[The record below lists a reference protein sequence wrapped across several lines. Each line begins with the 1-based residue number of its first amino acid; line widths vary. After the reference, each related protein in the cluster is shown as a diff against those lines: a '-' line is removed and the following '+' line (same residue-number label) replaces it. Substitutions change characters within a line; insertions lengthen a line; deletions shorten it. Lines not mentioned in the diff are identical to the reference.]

1 MMSNCKPTSSLFGLY
16 RELSSQ
22 EQFAY
27 ILLKIMSVPHQV
39 ITSAKSIPSS
49 ATTPHPHKTN
59 SHITMRI
66 AIAGSGDVA
75 HYLSEEILKASL
87 ELTILSRRAQPDF
100 PNLNHPDL
108 TFKVVDFTSQASLDV
123 AVADSD
129 VLVSTLADYTIDLAD
144 IQLKLLQACQNSPN
158 CKRFIPSEFGG
169 NLDSFPDVPEFY
181 SFNRIPVRQA
191 LEKQTEVEWTLLNI
205 GWIADYQVPS
215 RNRYL
220 KSMGPAYPVNFEE
233 GKMVIPGAGDDEMDF
248 ASARD
253 MCKVI
258 VSLCLTTQKWEP
270 IIYARGERTSWNRI
284 RDLLIGTPWGKVLK
298 VTHVET
304 EERER
309 VAENGIEEEQ
319 MIALFNLQT
328 FIGTRVLP
336 VEKT

>member
-1 MMSNCKPTSSLFGLY
+1 
-16 RELSSQ
+16 
-22 EQFAY
+22 
-27 ILLKIMSVPHQV
+27 
-39 ITSAKSIPSS
+39 
-49 ATTPHPHKTN
+49 
-59 SHITMRI
+59 MRI

-328 FIGTRVLP
+328 FIGTGVLP

>member
-1 MMSNCKPTSSLFGLY
+1 
-16 RELSSQ
+16 
-22 EQFAY
+22 
-27 ILLKIMSVPHQV
+27 
-39 ITSAKSIPSS
+39 
-49 ATTPHPHKTN
+49 
-59 SHITMRI
+59 
-66 AIAGSGDVA
+66 
-75 HYLSEEILKASL
+75 
-87 ELTILSRRAQPDF
+87 
-100 PNLNHPDL
+100 
-108 TFKVVDFTSQASLDV
+108 LDV

-328 FIGTRVLP
+328 FIGTGVLP